1 MEKIRKLVLDSYE
14 FKTEESNIISFN
26 ILKKAPN
33 NFDRINS
40 KIKLMKYVPFEIANK
55 IELSIFEFTLITI
68 ESKKYNFEII
78 DSIYNQKVNSII
90 ANLDPNNKRFQN
102 TTLLDSLLKNR
113 IDPYFV
119 AFLSPHQLNPN
130 SWKKELDRE
139 KQNNE
144 ASTNIKTTDIYTC
157 YKCKKKNCTTTQK
170 QTRSADEP
178 MTIFVTCLECHNTF
192 TK

>member
-1 MEKIRKLVLDSYE
+1 MEEIKKQIFDSYE

-26 ILKKAPN
+26 ILKKAPSD
-33 NFDRINS
+33 FDRMNS

-68 ESKKYNFEII
+68 ESKKFHFDII
-78 DSIYNQKVNSII
+78 NPVYNQKVNSII
-90 ANLDPNNKRFQN
+90 ANLNPNNKRFKN
-102 TTLLDSLLKNR
+102 TVLLKSLLKNR

-119 AFLSPHQLNPN
+119 AFLSPQQLNPDC
-130 SWKKELDRE
+130 WKDELDRE